1 MFLTDAAKNTGLA
14 IGRIL
19 SYVQFFIPKISP
31 YTLLI
36 AAFIASMI
44 GIIVYFA
51 TKPTSSD
58 IALSQLQLFNGTIS
72 SLTQERAS
80 IKDYLETKELQSF
93 KENAVL
99 VNYAP
104 LTVVNAGYLGPAD
117 GGSFDPQ
124 ALRLS
129 LDLGFRCF
137 IFSIDFYTG
146 SQKDSKLFGKS
157 REPCLLYRDQND
169 VLRSANS
176 GDLKLMF
183 NALAQQAF
191 APGLATGKDP
201 LILIL
206 DFKNTPDRIQNQQ
219 EYIDFLGLV
228 SVALAPFKS
237 TLLTTLNTVPFT
249 ALQNPGLL
257 LVQPIE
263 DLQGK
268 TLIFTNA
275 NTDVFTDP
283 LVTSEL
289 KAEKNLRN
297 YIHGTFYSSS
307 GDDIPKDGV
316 TSIAPKGTQLT
327 EGRQRVS
334 YWLST
339 PSKNLADAQAKTNN
353 ALTLSDYDTPYANIA
368 NKDRDALLNTY
379 GVQIIPFTIFDT
391 PASLT
396 EFMKTWGSYSWK
408 MKSASL
414 QYQVVKAVPP
424 QVISKKA
431 DANQGNPKVPSLN
444 L

>member
-1 MFLTDAAKNTGLA
+1 
-14 IGRIL
+14 
-19 SYVQFFIPKISP
+19 
-31 YTLLI
+31 
-36 AAFIASMI
+36 
-44 GIIVYFA
+44 
-51 TKPTSSD
+51 
-58 IALSQLQLFNGTIS
+58 
-72 SLTQERAS
+72 
-80 IKDYLETKELQSF
+80 
-93 KENAVL
+93 
-99 VNYAP
+99 
-104 LTVVNAGYLGPAD
+104 
-117 GGSFDPQ
+117 
-124 ALRLS
+124 
-129 LDLGFRCF
+129 
-137 IFSIDFYTG
+137 
-146 SQKDSKLFGKS
+146 
-157 REPCLLYRDQND
+157 
-169 VLRSANS
+169 
-176 GDLKLMF
+176 MF

-206 DFKNTPDRIQNQQ
+206 DFKNTPDRVQNQQ

-268 TLIFTNA
+268 TLVFTNA

-283 LVTSEL
+283 LVTQNMKS
-289 KAEKNLRN
+289 EKNLRN

-316 TSIAPKGTQLT
+316 TRIAPKGTQLT

-368 NKDRDALLNTY
+368 SKDRDTLLNTY

-391 PASLT
+391 PAVLT
-396 EFMKTWGSYSWK
+396 DFMKSWGSYSWK

-424 QVISKKA
+424 QVLSKKA